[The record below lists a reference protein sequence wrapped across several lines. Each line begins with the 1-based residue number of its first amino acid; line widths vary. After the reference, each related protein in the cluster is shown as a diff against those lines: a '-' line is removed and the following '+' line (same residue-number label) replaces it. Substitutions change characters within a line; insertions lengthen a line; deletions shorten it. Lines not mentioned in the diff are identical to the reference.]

1 MLSTLDNFGLSAVE
15 GEKRKL
21 ARVNAL
27 SPSLS
32 QSLHLNPEATM
43 AAVLSTAELVAND
56 KSSMTPDNPSFA
68 LVIAL
73 LTEEI
78 QALNDARVAQRLH
91 SSYTIG
97 HVVNQRGGGA
107 PVLDLTDDSEGEVE
121 LGQIDSLQKQLDILL
136 DSTSLKSPVY
146 DQKVNERKRARA
158 EENEEGVFGIEK
170 VQKLMVRFSRSLYV
184 RKTNVDD
191 HTKEPD

>member
-1 MLSTLDNFGLSAVE
+1 MLSLL
-15 GEKRKL
+15 
-21 ARVNAL
+21 
-27 SPSLS
+27 SLS
-32 QSLHLNPEATM
+32 HSLHINREATM
-43 AAVLSTAELVAND
+43 AALLSTSELVAND

-97 HVVNQRGGGA
+97 HVADQRGGGA

-121 LGQIDSLQKQLDILL
+121 LGQIDSLQKQLDFLL
-136 DSTSLKSPVY
+136 DSTLSKSLVG

-158 EENEEGVFGIEK
+158 EENEEGVFGNEK
-170 VQKLMVRFSRSLYV
+170 VQKLMVRFSRSL
-184 RKTNVDD
+184 
-191 HTKEPD
+191 